1 MDASSKFR
9 DSLPT
14 SPEHLL
20 KTMKAMK
27 LTYYLREHPPLKTV
41 NDAKKYQKKNSGFHV
56 KNLFL
61 RDQKKRNYLLV
72 TEQDDKIDLKI
83 MSEKI
88 GSGRL
93 SFGSPE
99 RLFEFLG
106 VRSGAV
112 SPLALINDKGH
123 KVKIWINKELSKGD
137 LINFHPLVND
147 LTVQI
152 GYDDFRLFLN
162 YTGHQLNIFKLD

>member
-1 MDASSKFR
+1 
-9 DSLPT
+9 
-14 SPEHLL
+14 
-20 KTMKAMK
+20 
-27 LTYYLREHPPLKTV
+27 
-41 NDAKKYQKKNSGFHV
+41 
-56 KNLFL
+56 
-61 RDQKKRNYLLV
+61 
-72 TEQDDKIDLKI
+72 
-83 MSEKI
+83 
-88 GSGRL
+88 
-93 SFGSPE
+93 
-99 RLFEFLG
+99 
-106 VRSGAV
+106 

>member
-83 MSEKI
+83 MFAVNIDCILKPETRAKDKQI
-88 GSGRL
+88 
-93 SFGSPE
+93 SP
-99 RLFEFLG
+99 RP
-106 VRSGAV
+106 RS
-112 SPLALINDKGH
+112 
-123 KVKIWINKELSKGD
+123 
-137 LINFHPLVND
+137 
-147 LTVQI
+147 
-152 GYDDFRLFLN
+152 LN
-162 YTGHQLNIFKLD
+162 TIL